1 MKYIIIILLLLEDR
15 RSIRRK
21 LRGGGERRKEITWK
35 RFIRSS
41 DAIELK
47 LNFIERERHRFDRSI
62 LTADPE
68 ITEGRNSWWSIIGKA
83 TGDVRCRIRSWI
95 SV

>member
-21 LRGGGERRKEITWK
+21 LRGGEEITWK